1 MSEREYF
8 DRLVDEDSLQEFL
21 ETELGTADTYEISYH
36 TGGNSNEII
45 FVTWGD
51 QEFVLRRPPL
61 DETADTAH
69 EILREFQVLSVL
81 QDSAAPVP
89 RTITACEDRSVLDC
103 EFYLM
108 ERVGGEVI
116 GDTEPDRFRTAAH
129 RRRVGQE
136 MVDTLARIHEVDY
149 ESVGLAQFGRPEGF
163 TQRQVDRWTEQKEW
177 VTSRDILEREVTEL
191 DKLGAWLA
199 GNIPETHPK
208 TLVHGDF
215 RLDNMMFG
223 TGTPP
228 KLVAVL
234 DWELST
240 LGDPLTDLGFLL
252 AHWRDSKDEHPP
264 AIPEWTTPYTAHE
277 DYPTRV
283 ELVDQYQT
291 RTGIDFEH
299 ERFYRALAVFKEAVA
314 GEMFYGRYLAGETED
329 PLYPKMEERVPAMA
343 DRGLRIIH
351 GEEPL

>member
-1 MSEREYF
+1 MSDQEYF
-8 DRLVDEDSLQEFL
+8 ERLVDEESLREFL
-21 ETELGTADTYEISYH
+21 EVELGTAGTYDISYH
-36 TGGNSNEII
+36 RGGNSNEII
-45 FVTWGD
+45 FVTWR
-51 QEFVLRRPPL
+51 ERELVLRRPPL

-69 EILREFQVLSVL
+69 EILREYQVLSAL
-81 QDSAAPVP
+81 KDSDVPVP
-89 RTITACEDRSVLDC
+89 RTVTACEDRSVLHC

-108 ERVGGEVI
+108 ERVQGEVI
-116 GDTEPDRFRTAAH
+116 GDTEPDRFATAAY
-129 RRRVGQE
+129 RQRVGEE
-136 MVDTLARIHEVDY
+136 MVDTLSKIHGVEY
-149 ESVGLAQFGRPEGF
+149 EAVELTDFGRPEGF

-177 VTSRDILEREVTEL
+177 VTSRDSLDRHVAEL
-191 DKLGAWLA
+191 DELGAWLA
-199 GNIPETHPK
+199 DNVPDSHPK

-215 RLDNMMFG
+215 RLDNMLFD

-228 KLVAVL
+228 ELVAVL

-252 AHWRDSKDEHPP
+252 AHWRDPKDEHPP
-264 AIPEWTTPYTAHE
+264 AIPEWTTPYTAHK

-283 ELVDQYQT
+283 ELVERYEE
-291 RTGIDFEH
+291 RTGLEFEQ

-314 GEMFYGRYLAGETED
+314 GEMFYGRYLAGETGD

-343 DRGLRIIH
+343 SRGLRIAH